1 MLTVFCALLTALGA
15 LTVIWLVLGLFLC
28 PLGSD
33 GSVSVTIRLHGDAA
47 GLEHSLR
54 ALRWLRGSGL
64 LAAQVHLEDEG
75 LTPEGR
81 ERVHRALKLDTKGN
95 HLYG

>member
-1 MLTVFCALLTALGA
+1 MLTVLQSLLTALGA
-15 LTVIWLVLGLFLC
+15 LTLVWLLLGLFLC
-28 PLGSD
+28 PLGAD
-33 GSVSVTIRLHGDAA
+33 GSVSVTIRLYGDAA

-54 ALRWLRGSGL
+54 ALRWLRESGL

-81 ERVHRALKLDTKGN
+81 ERVQRAIKLDTDCN
-95 HLYG
+95 IISC

>member
-1 MLTVFCALLTALGA
+1 MLTVFCALLCALGA
-15 LTVIWLVLGLFLC
+15 LTVIWLLLGLFLC
-28 PLGSD
+28 PLGAD

-54 ALRWLRGSGL
+54 ALRWLRQSGL
-64 LAAQVHLEDEG
+64 LQAEVHLEDEG

-81 ERVHRALKLDTKGN
+81 ERVQRAVKLDTDCN
-95 HLYG
+95 IISC